1 MRRIFWVQ
9 LIMGGAV
16 QAIHFFCNP
25 ETRSTI
31 LLDREA
37 KRRRNSG
44 EDPNIYGPNEIR
56 GGHKISARECATIFW
71 RPFYMFFTEPIVLWL
86 SLLSGFSDALI
97 FTFLEGFKPVYSQ
110 WGFGVI
116 QLGLAFVPILIGYF
130 LAYLSYMPSII
141 KFRRKRKQSPGSV
154 APEARLWWLLF
165 LAPLEFLGMMGFAWT
180 SLGPEYDIPWIA
192 PMLFTVLVAMA
203 NVSLLSA
210 MPISLC

>member
-1 MRRIFWVQ
+1 
-9 LIMGGAV
+9 
-16 QAIHFFCNP
+16 
-25 ETRSTI
+25 
-31 LLDREA
+31 
-37 KRRRNSG
+37 
-44 EDPNIYGPNEIR
+44 
-56 GGHKISARECATIFW
+56 
-71 RPFYMFFTEPIVLWL
+71 MFFTEPIVLWL

-180 SLGPEYDIPWIA
+180 SLGPEYGIPWIA